1 MAVLLLTYLA
11 DIILLRSTN
20 CNSEFEAED
29 ENHKVP
35 SSRLPSSSC
44 WLGSGSTCCYNG
56 TGHGTWKTAGDM
68 DGGWKRE
75 KGKVLIVGILWA
87 PLESCF
93 HFIGET
99 SFLFFFLRA
108 GRSRLLLRHPWPH
121 KVRVM

>member
-1 MAVLLLTYLA
+1 MLKWQCYS
-11 DIILLRSTN
+11 ILGGYNPFAMYKLQ
-20 CNSEFEAED
+20 ED

-35 SSRLPSSSC
+35 SSRLPSSSS

>member
-11 DIILLRSTN
+11 DIILLRCTN

-75 KGKVLIVGILWA
+75 KGKVLIVGTRNSMGATGKL
-87 PLESCF
+87 L
-93 HFIGET
+93 
-99 SFLFFFLRA
+99 SFYWRNQFLV
-108 GRSRLLLRHPWPH
+108 LLSPCWT
-121 KVRVM
+121 